1 MTRISVLG
9 KHFKHMLYVCY
20 CSPYRTSSSP
30 CIWGSHH
37 WEMQNC
43 TASSTHPAPPYRE
56 SGLLEVRHWKGTLNI
71 NIKFKG
77 PNPRQRWGR
86 KQRNLPIS
94 FQEYPFKEDIHHAFY
109 LCPFL
114 LQLYEEQH
122 GTNETALVHCRALRS
137 GTSLTS
143 VIFRCIFS
151 SCSGLFCLVVFVLC
165 TSYSFWLFSMLTC
178 RLRLTPTRALTNF
191 SADQGCPKYPL
202 VSWMQLNF
210 STCSM
215 IYLLVCRCVW
225 RPV

>member
-1 MTRISVLG
+1 
-9 KHFKHMLYVCY
+9 MLYVCC

-30 CIWGSHH
+30 CIWGSHR
-37 WEMQNC
+37 WETQYC
-43 TASSTHPAPPYRE
+43 KASSTHPAPPYRE

-77 PNPRQRWGR
+77 TNQRQRWDG

-94 FQEYPFKEDIHHAFY
+94 FQKYSFEEDIRHALY

-114 LQLYEEQH
+114 LQLYEERH
-122 GTNETALVHCRALRS
+122 RTNQTPRLHCCALR
-137 GTSLTS
+137 GGALLTS

-151 SCSGLFCLVVFVLC
+151 SCSGLFCLVVFALC

-178 RLRLTPTRALTNF
+178 RLRLTPTRALANF
-191 SADQGCPKYPL
+191 SADQGCQSGPW
-202 VSWMQLNF
+202 VWWMQLNP
-210 STCSM
+210 STCPM
-215 IYLLVCRCVW
+215 TYPLVCRCVW